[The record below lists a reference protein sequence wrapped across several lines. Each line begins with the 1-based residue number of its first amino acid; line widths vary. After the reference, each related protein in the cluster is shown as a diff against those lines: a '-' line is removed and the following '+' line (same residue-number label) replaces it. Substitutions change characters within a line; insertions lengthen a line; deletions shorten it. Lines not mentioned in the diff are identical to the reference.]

1 MKPLYWTRILVPVV
15 PTERGGSTDVTD
27 SHVHVIPL
35 FSVVALAREGRG
47 GAEYLFID
55 RFYCRRFADP
65 AVGGARGREK
75 LGHERVRRPF
85 LASGNRVKK
94 AGEKNGRGHE
104 AV

>member
-1 MKPLYWTRILVPVV
+1 MTRKIVKRSTFFSRAYEEGAALP
-15 PTERGGSTDVTD
+15 RGPYETALLDEDFGACSTDRAWWL
-27 SHVHVIPL
+27 HRCYG
-35 FSVVALAREGRG
+35 FAR
-47 GAEYLFID
+47 AH
-55 RFYCRRFADP
+55 P